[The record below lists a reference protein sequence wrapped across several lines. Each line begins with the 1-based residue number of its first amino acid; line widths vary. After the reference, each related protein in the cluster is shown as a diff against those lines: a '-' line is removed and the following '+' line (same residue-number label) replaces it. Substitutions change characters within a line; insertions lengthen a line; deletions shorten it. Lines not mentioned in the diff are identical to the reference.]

1 MRDLEDVDPGEA
13 PKSHSYF
20 VLSSLSM
27 PSKAACLPSSQPPAR
42 SGGTQCCCGQLI
54 PPRRRL
60 RRLPECPR
68 RRQGANGV
76 PAGSSVSGRP
86 GTALRRGQAREEAAS
101 LCRRSPAGQGLP
113 APPSGPLGGSV
124 RPGLGVGAAGAAR
137 PHRQSGS
144 QRARLG
150 AHRALPSRSPSSLP
164 APPLPSWQ
172 LWLCSRGFPGFGA
185 GD

>member
-13 PKSHSYF
+13 PKSHSCF

-27 PSKAACLPSSQPPAR
+27 PSQAACLPSSQPPAR

-54 PPRRRL
+54 PPPRRL
-60 RRLPECPR
+60 RRLLECPR

-86 GTALRRGQAREEAAS
+86 GIALRRGQAKEEAAS

-124 RPGLGVGAAGAAR
+124 RPGLGVGGRRRSAPTQAVGPSAR
-137 PHRQSGS
+137 PARRAQSTA
-144 QRARLG
+144 QQVTQ
-150 AHRALPSRSPSSLP
+150 LPSRRSAALL
-164 APPLPSWQ
+164 AALA
-172 LWLCSRGFPGFGA
+172 LLSRLPGFWG
-185 GD
+185 G